1 MDGAQATDLSNEPI
15 IDGEEI
21 ARGITEWIELES
33 PSHDAAAV
41 NRMADRVAAD
51 CAAAGLSVERI
62 GGEDGW
68 GDLVIARAAG
78 ETAAS
83 DDVAPGILVLG
94 HIDTVHPIGTKEGD
108 NKLRREGD
116 KLYGPG
122 TYDMKAGTFL
132 GLYAYRHLAKMG
144 RQPNL
149 PITFM
154 FIPEEEVGSPYTRK
168 YIEAAAAK
176 AKYVLVGEP
185 ARDGGKVVVARKGV
199 ARFVMTA
206 TGRPAHSGARH
217 PDGRSAIKEIARQ
230 ILTIEEMTD
239 YDRGV
244 TFNVGLIQ
252 GGTGVNVVPRQCTIE
267 IDMRVLTAEDGA
279 EFSEKILALQAH
291 DPDVTVEVSG
301 GMNRPPY
308 GLSEG
313 GAALFETAREASL
326 EHGLDLQ
333 YTAITGGGSD
343 GNFTGAMGIPTL
355 DGMGAD
361 GDGAHTLHEHILV
374 SSLAPR
380 AKTWIKLYER
390 LT

>member
-1 MDGAQATDLSNEPI
+1 
-15 IDGEEI
+15 
-21 ARGITEWIELES
+21 
-33 PSHDAAAV
+33 
-41 NRMADRVAAD
+41 
-51 CAAAGLSVERI
+51 
-62 GGEDGW
+62 
-68 GDLVIARAAG
+68 
-78 ETAAS
+78 
-83 DDVAPGILVLG
+83 
-94 HIDTVHPIGTKEGD
+94 
-108 NKLRREGD
+108 
-116 KLYGPG
+116 
-122 TYDMKAGTFL
+122 
-132 GLYAYRHLAKMG
+132 
-144 RQPNL
+144 
-149 PITFM
+149 
-154 FIPEEEVGSPYTRK
+154 
-168 YIEAAAAK
+168 
-176 AKYVLVGEP
+176 
-185 ARDGGKVVVARKGV
+185 
-199 ARFVMTA
+199 
-206 TGRPAHSGARH
+206 
-217 PDGRSAIKEIARQ
+217 
-230 ILTIEEMTD
+230 MTD